1 VTEHKPIE
9 FYFEFAS
16 PYGYFAST
24 KIDSIA
30 EKYGRT
36 VNWKPIMLG
45 AALQATGSQPNV
57 LVPIKGE
64 YFKNDI
70 IRCAK
75 IVGLAFTMPD
85 KMPMNSLAASRAFDW
100 LDGREPA
107 KAKQLA
113 EAIYKAHW
121 GLGRDMSDVEDV
133 VHVAELLDIDGD
145 TLRAACQKQEIK
157 DKLKNIT
164 MTSVEAG
171 VFGSPFVIADGEHFW
186 GHDRLDHLE
195 RWLGAGHW

>member
-1 VTEHKPIE
+1 MTEHKPIE

-24 KIDSIA
+24 KIDGIA
-30 EKYGRT
+30 EKFGRT
-36 VNWKPIMLG
+36 VDWKPIMLG

-85 KMPMNSLAASRAFDW
+85 KMPMNSLAASRAFYW
-100 LDGREPA
+100 LDSSEPA

-133 VHVAELLDIDGD
+133 VHVAEPLDIDGD
-145 TLRAACQKQEIK
+145 ALRAACQKQEIK
-157 DKLKNIT
+157 DKLKNVT
-164 MTSVEAG
+164 MASVESG
-171 VFGSPFVIADGEHFW
+171 VFGSPFIIADGEHFW

>member
-1 VTEHKPIE
+1 MTEDKPIE

-24 KIDSIA
+24 KIDAIA
-30 EKYGRT
+30 AKYGRT
-36 VNWKPIMLG
+36 VDWKPIMLG

-57 LVPIKGE
+57 LIPIKGE

-70 IRCAK
+70 IRCGR
-75 IVGLAFTMPD
+75 ILGLAFTMPD
-85 KMPMNSLAASRAFDW
+85 KMPMNSLAASRAFYW
-100 LDGREPA
+100 LDSNEPP

-113 EAIYKAHW
+113 EAVYKAHW

-133 VHVAELLDIDGD
+133 VHVAEPLDIDGD
-145 TLRAACQKQEIK
+145 ALRAACQKQKIK

-164 MTSVEAG
+164 MASVESG
-171 VFGSPFVIADGEHFW
+171 VFGSPFIIADGEHFW

-195 RWLGAGHW
+195 RWLGLGHW

>member
-1 VTEHKPIE
+1 MTEHKPIE

-16 PYGYFAST
+16 PYGYFASL

-36 VNWKPIMLG
+36 VDWKPIMLG
-45 AALQATGSQPNV
+45 AALKATGSQPNV

-85 KMPMNSLAASRAFDW
+85 KMPMNSLAASRAFYW
-100 LDGREPA
+100 LDDSEPA

-113 EAIYKAHW
+113 QAVYKAHW
-121 GLGRDMSDVEDV
+121 SLGRDISDVEDV
-133 VHVAELLDIDGD
+133 VYVAEPLGIDGD
-145 TLRAACQKQEIK
+145 ALRAACQKQEIK

-164 MTSVEAG
+164 MASVEAG
-171 VFGSPFVIADGEHFW
+171 VFGSPFIIADGEQFW

-195 RWLGAGHW
+195 RWLDAGHW